1 MIIGCTKELK
11 THEYRVGLT
20 PANVRAYVQAG
31 HRVLLEQGAGLGS
44 GFSDEDYAAQGAQL
58 ADSAAEVWA
67 QCHMLIKVKEPE
79 PEEFQYLRE
88 NLILYTYLHLAA
100 FSDLAHRLLETGV
113 RAVAYETIQDKAGH
127 LPCLR
132 PMSEIA
138 GRLSV
143 QEGAKYLEY
152 SCGGRGVLLGGV
164 PGVARGRVCI
174 LGGGTAGAAA
184 AKIAV
189 GMGAEVAVL
198 DTNLDRL
205 AYLDDIFG
213 AAISTLYSD
222 EMNIVGTVSHADL
235 VIATVLIPGASAPKL
250 IRREHLR
257 QMKRGAVIVDVA
269 IDQGGCCESSRV
281 TYHDNP
287 VYVEEGVI
295 HYCVGNM
302 PGAVPH
308 TSTLALTNA
317 TLHYGL
323 EIANHGLEEACRRD
337 RGLIMGVN
345 TFDGK
350 CTNENVAR
358 SLGLEYKKLFPSSP
372 DKSARVRIL

>member
-1 MIIGCTKELK
+1 
-11 THEYRVGLT
+11 
-20 PANVRAYVQAG
+20 
-31 HRVLLEQGAGLGS
+31 
-44 GFSDEDYAAQGAQL
+44 
-58 ADSAAEVWA
+58 
-67 QCHMLIKVKEPE
+67 
-79 PEEFQYLRE
+79 
-88 NLILYTYLHLAA
+88 
-100 FSDLAHRLLETGV
+100 
-113 RAVAYETIQDKAGH
+113 
-127 LPCLR
+127 
-132 PMSEIA
+132 MSEIA

-143 QEGAKYLEY
+143 QEGAKYLVY

-213 AAISTLYSD
+213 ASISTLYSD

-269 IDQGGCCESSRV
+269 IDQAAAESSRV

-302 PGAVPH
+302 PGRYHIP
-308 TSTLALTNA
+308 ALS
-317 TLHYGL
+317 H
-323 EIANHGLEEACRRD
+323 
-337 RGLIMGVN
+337 
-345 TFDGK
+345 
-350 CTNENVAR
+350 
-358 SLGLEYKKLFPSSP
+358 
-372 DKSARVRIL
+372 

>member
-1 MIIGCTKELK
+1 M
-11 THEYRVGLT
+11 
-20 PANVRAYVQAG
+20 
-31 HRVLLEQGAGLGS
+31 
-44 GFSDEDYAAQGAQL
+44 
-58 ADSAAEVWA
+58 
-67 QCHMLIKVKEPE
+67 
-79 PEEFQYLRE
+79 
-88 NLILYTYLHLAA
+88 
-100 FSDLAHRLLETGV
+100 
-113 RAVAYETIQDKAGH
+113 
-127 LPCLR
+127 
-132 PMSEIA
+132 
-138 GRLSV
+138 
-143 QEGAKYLEY
+143 
-152 SCGGRGVLLGGV
+152 
-164 PGVARGRVCI
+164 
-174 LGGGTAGAAA
+174 
-184 AKIAV
+184 
-189 GMGAEVAVL
+189 L

-213 AAISTLYSD
+213 ASISTLYSD
-222 EMNIVGTVSHADL
+222 EMNIAGTVSHADL